1 MELVIYL
8 QNQQIKKVDQYELQY
23 CLGFN
28 AKRQFLSIYKG
39 VIKMKYKV
47 TEKDLQFGDVL
58 LRDLVDVIGI
68 TDITKKEWGDGNII
82 TLFVNDTD
90 IYNETF
96 EEIKHIMILHGYIL
110 ISLGY
115 DTYLKNVYFRF
126 INGD

>member
-1 MELVIYL
+1 ME
-8 QNQQIKKVDQYELQY
+8 
-23 CLGFN
+23 
-28 AKRQFLSIYKG
+28 
-39 VIKMKYKV
+39 YKV